1 MNHRNKN
8 FFSGLKPGRRGF
20 TLIEL
25 MIVIVIIAALAAF
38 VVPRLTGRSEEAL
51 ISACRADIKGNLS
64 MALRLYEV
72 DNGKYPTSQQGLQ
85 ALIEKSG
92 TPPVP
97 RNWKGPY
104 IESQP
109 LDPWGAPYH
118 YAYPGSHPP
127 KDYDIWSLGP
137 DGIESGDDVGNWQP

>member
-1 MNHRNKN
+1 MNKN
-8 FFSGLKPGRRGF
+8 SFEFNAGRNERGF

-51 ISACRADIKGNLS
+51 ITACRADLKGNLS

-72 DNGKYPTSQQGLQ
+72 DNGKYPSTQQGLQ

-104 IESQP
+104 IDQQP
-109 LDPWGAPYH
+109 LDPWGQPYQ
-118 YAYPGSHPP
+118 YAYPGTHPP
-127 KDYDIWSLGP
+127 KDYDIWSFGP
-137 DGIESGDDVGNWQP
+137 DGVQSADDVANWQP